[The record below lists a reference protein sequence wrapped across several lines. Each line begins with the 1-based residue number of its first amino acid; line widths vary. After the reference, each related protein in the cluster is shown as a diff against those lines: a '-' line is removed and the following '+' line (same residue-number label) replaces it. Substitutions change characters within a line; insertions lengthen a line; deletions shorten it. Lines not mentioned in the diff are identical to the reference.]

1 MTEKELHSWACQYE
15 DRGLLGRQWKDRDWG
30 MKNKSGNRRLPSNIA
45 GSLLQNPSWAPA
57 QHLRNNRVREGN
69 WKNRN
74 PDRSM
79 SFSINELKLLT
90 SQKARG
96 KGCLSLD
103 LTAIPGLQHQ
113 KQRQRCR
120 QTGLK
125 GACGKAVPTVN
136 GNPEWESLKHH
147 LLGKGLILRL
157 YTKVPAAEETCSA
170 SSSRRENFVVLKW
183 GVTAP

>member
-1 MTEKELHSWACQYE
+1 MWATY
-15 DRGLLGRQWKDRDWG
+15 LLTCL
-30 MKNKSGNRRLPSNIA
+30 NRAEERPQSPPHTA
-45 GSLLQNPSWAPA
+45 EGSS
-57 QHLRNNRVREGN
+57 VREPAALSVSGCLSSKWCWENETCICERN
-69 WKNRN
+69 WTAAIAVYILAQN
-74 PDRSM
+74 RSM